1 MGVIL
6 RIINKHIM
14 NKFKLFLMLLFFV
27 TFSIFSQEK
36 KYTTYQVQKGETI
49 ESISRKL
56 AITPFDLLQLNPD
69 IKNGVIENNLL
80 IIPNK
85 NYKAELDQELKDHI
99 KDGFLYHK
107 IVAKENYFRLKQQ
120 FGVSKRILRKYNLSL
135 RADDLKVGQIIKIPV
150 KIGYQLESEILKKSD
165 TKPYLVRPKETKYSI
180 SRRYGISI
188 DKLEEL
194 NPEIKDGLKLAQI
207 IKVPDIK
214 EIPDQDEN
222 FVWHQVQKGE
232 TIFSLSQ
239 KFKMSQDQLLET
251 NPELKEGLKVEMLVK
266 IPKAISAENMSDFV
280 SNIPN
285 NKHLEVAILLPFTT
299 KNEDLDFENDR
310 TLNIVTDFYLGALEA
325 LELLKEQGLSIT
337 ASVFDTENNKST
349 ISNILRTN
357 NFDNIDVVIG
367 PMFLQNVDF
376 VTNTIRNDS
385 LAIISPVSSKDHTL
399 FASKNLI
406 KEMPSD
412 EQLGESML
420 SYIQKQYK
428 NQQLIL
434 VADSITDQNYEFRL
448 NSIAEKLNKL
458 DSTQEVVVLR
468 PANGYIKPDHF
479 KDSILEEKENWILL
493 FSEDDVLIADVV
505 NNLGVL
511 PKEFNL
517 TLFTFNFGNNFE
529 KIDNNFLA
537 RVNFHY
543 PTNTFIDF
551 EDYEVKKFIN
561 KFKIHNFSEPSEF
574 AFKGFDITY
583 DSLLRLA
590 KYSDVDSAFGGGMS
604 ERLSCKFRYI
614 KKPNSGFENK
624 GVFLVKYD
632 GLNLVNVEKEP
643 KDIN

>member
-1 MGVIL
+1 
-6 RIINKHIM
+6 M

-56 AITPFDLLQLNPD
+56 AITPFNLLQLNPD
-69 IKNGVIENNLL
+69 IKDGVIENNLL

-85 NYKAELDQELKDHI
+85 NYKAELDKELGDHI

-120 FGVSKRILRKYNLSL
+120 FGVSKRILRKHNLSL
-135 RADDLKVGQIIKIPV
+135 RSGDLKVGQIIKIPV
-150 KIGYQLESEILKKSD
+150 KKGYQAESVIAKKSD

-180 SRRYGISI
+180 SRRYGITI
-188 DKLEEL
+188 DQLEEL

-214 EIPDQDEN
+214 EIPDLDEN

-239 KFKMSQDQLLET
+239 KFKMSQDQLLEM
-251 NPELKEGLKVEMLVK
+251 NPDLIEGLKIEMLVK
-266 IPKAISAENMSDFV
+266 IPKAVSAENMSVFV
-280 SNIPN
+280 PNIPI
-285 NKHLEVAILLPFTT
+285 NKHLEIAILLPFTT

-325 LELLKEQGLSIT
+325 LDLLKEQGLSIT
-337 ASVFDTENNKST
+337 ANVFDTENNKAT

-376 VTNTIRNDS
+376 VTNTIKNDS

-420 SYIQKQYK
+420 SYLQKEYK
-428 NQQLIL
+428 KQQLIL
-434 VADSITDQNYEFRL
+434 VADSITDQNYEGRL
-448 NSIAEKLNKL
+448 KSIAEKLNKL
-458 DSTQEVVVLR
+458 DSMQEVIVLR
-468 PANGYIKPDHF
+468 PANGYIKPDLF
-479 KDSILEEKENWILL
+479 KESIFKEKENWILL
-493 FSEDDVLIADVV
+493 FSEDEVLIADVV

-517 TLFTFNFGNNFE
+517 TLFAFNYGKNFE

-561 KFKIHNFSEPSEF
+561 KFKIHNFTDPSEF

-590 KYSDVDSAFGGGMS
+590 KYSDVDSAFGGGLS

-632 GLNLVNVEKEP
+632 GLNLVNIEKEP
-643 KDIN
+643 KDIKGVNQNQAK

>member
-1 MGVIL
+1 
-6 RIINKHIM
+6 M
-14 NKFKLFLMLLFFV
+14 NKFKLFLLLLFFV

-36 KYTTYQVQKGETI
+36 KYTTYQVQQGETI

-69 IKNGVIENNLL
+69 INDGVIENQLL

-85 NYKAELDQELKDHI
+85 NYKPELDQELGDHI

-107 IVAKENYFRLKQQ
+107 VIAKENYFRLKQQ
-120 FGVSKRILRKYNLSL
+120 FGVSKRILRKHNLSL
-135 RADDLKVGQIIKIPV
+135 RTDDLKVGQIIKIPV
-150 KIGYQLESEILKKSD
+150 QKGYQLESVIAENTD

-180 SRRYGISI
+180 SRRYGITI

-207 IKVPDIK
+207 IKVPDTK

-239 KFKMSQDQLLET
+239 KFKMSQDQLMEI
-251 NPELKEGLKVEMLVK
+251 NPDLIEGLKVEMLVK
-266 IPKAISAENMSDFV
+266 IPKAISAENRSVFV
-280 SNIPN
+280 PNIPI
-285 NKHLEVAILLPFTT
+285 NKHLEIAILLPFTT
-299 KNEDLDFENDR
+299 KNGDLDFENDR

-325 LELLKEQGLSIT
+325 LEVLKEQGLSIT
-337 ASVFDTENNKST
+337 ASVFDTENNKAT
-349 ISNILRTN
+349 ISNILRAN
-357 NFDNIDVVIG
+357 NFDNMDAVIG

-376 VTNTIRNDS
+376 VANTIKNDS

-399 FASKNLI
+399 FAFKNLI

-412 EQLGESML
+412 EQLRESML
-420 SYIQKQYK
+420 SYLQKQYK

-448 NSIAEKLNKL
+448 KSITDKLNKL
-458 DSTQEVVVLR
+458 DSTQEVIVLR
-468 PANGYIKPDHF
+468 PSNGYIKPDLF
-479 KDSILEEKENWILL
+479 KESILEEKENWILL
-493 FSEDDVLIADVV
+493 FSEEDVLITDVV
-505 NNLGVL
+505 NNIGVL

-517 TLFTFNFGNNFE
+517 TLFSFNYGKNFE

-551 EDYEVKKFIN
+551 EDFEVKKFIN
-561 KFKIHNFSEPSEF
+561 KFKIHNFTEPSEF

-590 KYSDVDSAFGGGMS
+590 TYSDLDSAFGGGLS
-604 ERLSCKFRYI
+604 ERLSCKFRYL

-632 GLNLVNVEKEP
+632 GLNLVNIEKEL
-643 KDIN
+643 KEIIE

>member
-1 MGVIL
+1 
-6 RIINKHIM
+6 M

-251 NPELKEGLKVEMLVK
+251 NPDLKEGLKVEMLVK